1 MESLFNS
8 FSSLIVFLHVISAII
23 WVGGMI
29 AIRFAVHYSM
39 QEIEDPKVKLGRT
52 LESLRRFFNMVI
64 PAIVILFLTAIIM
77 IIALGFKGTPL
88 YSFVIA
94 KEAIWTIMTIIFIVI
109 FIKRKQAQKAFNEGH
124 FPIAKAKLTP
134 IAQYLIPINIIL
146 GIVAIYIGV
155 TLRGFWL
162 KKI

>member
-1 MESLFNS
+1 MHDLFQN
-8 FSSLIVFLHVISAII
+8 FSSIIVFLHVLSAVI

-39 QEIEDPKVKLGRT
+39 QEIDEPKIKLGRT

-64 PAIVILFLTAIIM
+64 PSIVLLLLTAIIM

-94 KEAIWTIMTIIFIVI
+94 KEVVWTIMTLIFVVI
-109 FIKRKQAQKAFNEGH
+109 FIKRKQAQKAYDEGNLPLAKEKLQ
-124 FPIAKAKLTP
+124 PIANL
-134 IAQYLIPINIIL
+134 LIPTNIVLGLVAIFL
-146 GIVAIYIGV
+146 GI
-155 TLRGFWL
+155 TLRGF
-162 KKI
+162 